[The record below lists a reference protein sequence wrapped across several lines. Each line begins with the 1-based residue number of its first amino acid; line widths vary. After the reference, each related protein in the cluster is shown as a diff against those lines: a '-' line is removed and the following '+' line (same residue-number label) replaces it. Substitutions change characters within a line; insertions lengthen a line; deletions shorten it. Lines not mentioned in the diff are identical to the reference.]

1 MMIVLNKKKILIGIS
16 VIIIFVFT
24 YIITTYNVK
33 NTNKSNIE
41 AIQTVALPVNSKV
54 IIIDART
61 WISR

>member
-16 VIIIFVFT
+16 VIIIFIFT
-24 YIITTYNVK
+24 YIITSYNVK
-33 NTNKSNIE
+33 NANKSNIE

>member
-24 YIITTYNVK
+24 YIITSYNVK
-33 NTNKSNIE
+33 NANKSNIE